1 MVSMIFLILW
11 QFRLL
16 TAYKYRKCPW
26 VHHEKRKEA
35 RSSFDIGRLLP
46 QCSGA
51 TGFYR
56 KVPFKTRLL
65 LWKRLQALPLSKILK
80 IEGIFLK

>member
-1 MVSMIFLILW
+1 MIFLILW
-11 QFRLL
+11 QLSLL

-26 VHHEKRKEA
+26 LHHEKRKEA
-35 RSSFDIGRLLP
+35 GASLDIGRLLP
-46 QCSGA
+46 QCSGT

-56 KVPFKTRLL
+56 KVPFETRLL
-65 LWKRLQALPLSKILK
+65 LWKWLQALPLSKILK